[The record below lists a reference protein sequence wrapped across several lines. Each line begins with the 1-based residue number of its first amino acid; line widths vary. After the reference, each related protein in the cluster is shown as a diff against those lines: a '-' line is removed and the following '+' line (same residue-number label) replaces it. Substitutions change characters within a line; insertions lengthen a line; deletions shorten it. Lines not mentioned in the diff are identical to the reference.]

1 MYPSS
6 SAPPPQELLC
16 LKVVLSSTEEVYG
29 WLYTGERA
37 EGSGHCLDPKE
48 LDESPVRV
56 EGTNKSGL

>member
-1 MYPSS
+1 MVGCTQAS
-6 SAPPPQELLC
+6 
-16 LKVVLSSTEEVYG
+16 VLDTS
-29 WLYTGERA
+29 A